1 MANIE
6 EKVENLI
13 KKPIE
18 DLGYML
24 YDVQYVK
31 EGQNYFLRVF
41 IEKQDGSI
49 DLNDCEKVNAGI
61 NDILDTA
68 DYIKEQ
74 YFLEVSSTGLEKVL
88 RKDIHLKQNIGN
100 EVQVNLFK
108 PIENE
113 SNVKNKKQNKQKEI
127 IGRLQ
132 EFNEENIVLVSEEGK
147 IINIERKN
155 ISQIKTVYDWDN
167 LN

>member
-127 IGRLQ
+127 IGKLQ

>member
-49 DLNDCEKVNAGI
+49 DLNDCEKVNDGI

-113 SNVKNKKQNKQKEI
+113 SNVKSKKQNKQKEI

-132 EFNEENIVLVSEEGK
+132 DFNEENIVLESEEGK